1 MNIHFRQQKLKLSH
15 FLAVTSL
22 ALVAL
27 FSYAA
32 IVPMPSNTNAAKPL
46 HVGIGNQT
54 VQSPLSINS
63 ENSPTNTSLFV
74 NGIFQA
80 NNNVTVQDQAFFTK
94 QLRVGPVLGTNQTGK
109 LSFAGNAVV
118 TKDISNIS
126 FADATAAPLRN
137 VCAQQNG
144 MLVLCSPTV
153 PTPAGAATISLVI
166 DSGVK
171 TLSALKSSQHRLS
184 WTGTGIV
191 SCSSVTPTSTNS
203 NWTTKTTITDFQDI
217 TVSSTPSSVTSYGI
231 KCLKTGTTNDF
242 VTDSVTISILPDVTA
257 SLDIV
262 STSIAQDKG
271 IFPYTGDNKKALL
284 FIENSG
290 AKLRINAAGT
300 SSCVINTSPATVPGP
315 APSDFPYTT
324 NGTVNNLEKFIL
336 PTVTTTYTMNCTS
349 TIGTA
354 LPADNVTIV
363 VNKINPGTQ
372 LSVSNASFSDIGFYT
387 RNYNYQVTSA
397 FQGASFS
404 GQSQHSSSQSNQ
416 NNNIDAMGIGT
427 ICTPTSGYAY
437 SSYVNNI
444 PTYKAL
450 SFEIGT
456 ITGSPYTNDPS
467 IASFRKK
474 IEFVED
480 ARNQG
485 YKPFY
490 GVESANARKGLL
502 LNNGV
507 PPSGGDTFP
516 GQAFNDTVNIIG
528 PFTVANSNVTYGE
541 VGSSAVAL
549 YAPKIEYPGNSY
561 RTNTYVLKFSL
572 TNQAGYK
579 TYFQDIRPYSVTSC
593 GGEGN

>member
-1 MNIHFRQQKLKLSH
+1 MNTYFLEQKLKLSH

-32 IVPMPSNTNAAKPL
+32 IIPVPSNINAAKPVY
-46 HVGIGNQT
+46 VGTENQMI
-54 VQSPLSINS
+54 QSALSINS

-80 NNNVTVQDQAFFTK
+80 NNNVTVRDQAFFTK
-94 QLRVGPVLGTNQTGK
+94 QLQVGPVLGINQTGK
-109 LSFAGNAVV
+109 LSFVGNAVV
-118 TKDISNIS
+118 TKDISNIG
-126 FADATAAPLRN
+126 FADAAAAPLRN

-144 MLVLCSPTV
+144 MLVLCSPTAPVV
-153 PTPAGAATISLVI
+153 PGVAMVSLVI

-191 SCSSVTPTSTNS
+191 SCSSLTPASTNQ
-203 NWTTKTTITDFQDI
+203 NWTTKTTTTDFQDI
-217 TVSSTPSSVTSYGI
+217 TASSTPSSVTSYGI

-257 SLDIV
+257 SLNIV

-290 AKLRINAAGT
+290 AKLRINAVGT

-324 NGTVNNLEKFIL
+324 HGTVNNLEKFIL

-349 TIGTA
+349 TTGTA
-354 LPADNVTIV
+354 LPADSVTIV

-372 LSVSNASFSDIGFYT
+372 LGISNASFSDIGFYT
-387 RNYNYQVTSA
+387 KNYNYQVTSA
-397 FQGASFS
+397 YQGASFG
-404 GQSQHSSSQSNQ
+404 GQQQHSSYQSN
-416 NNNIDAMGIGT
+416 NNYDAMGIGT

-437 SSYVNNI
+437 SSFVNNI

-450 SFEIGT
+450 SFGMGT
-456 ITGSPYTNDPS
+456 ITGSPYANDPS
-467 IASFRKK
+467 IASFRQK

-480 ARNQG
+480 TRNQG

-490 GVESANARKGLL
+490 GIESGSFRKGLL
-502 LNNGV
+502 LDNGV

-516 GQAFNDTVNIIG
+516 GQIFNDTVNIIG
-528 PFTVANSNVTYGE
+528 SFTLANSNVTYGQ
-541 VGSSAVAL
+541 VGSNAVAL

-579 TYFQDIRPYSVTSC
+579 TYFEDIRPYSVTSC